1 VSRVIFMC
9 GPAGA
14 GKTTYARELE
24 RAGMIRLSFDAEMWQ
39 RGISAAHPPAADR
52 EQVEQELRVRL
63 VELVVACHDVVLDFA
78 FCSRLTRDDYRALLE
93 PTGVVPETVYLA
105 TDRDTVLERMR
116 RRRGAHADDIELG
129 EEVVMKYFDHFEPP
143 TPGEGPLTVIAP

>member
-52 EQVEQELRVRL
+52 EQVE
-63 VELVVACHDVVLDFA
+63 
-78 FCSRLTRDDYRALLE
+78 
-93 PTGVVPETVYLA
+93 
-105 TDRDTVLERMR
+105 
-116 RRRGAHADDIELG
+116 
-129 EEVVMKYFDHFEPP
+129 
-143 TPGEGPLTVIAP
+143 

>member
-1 VSRVIFMC
+1 
-9 GPAGA
+9 
-14 GKTTYARELE
+14 
-24 RAGMIRLSFDAEMWQ
+24 
-39 RGISAAHPPAADR
+39 
-52 EQVEQELRVRL
+52 VRL
-63 VELVVACHDVVLDFA
+63 VELVVASHDVVLDFA